1 MCWSPANK
9 RAHPLRMRVAP
20 VVLLCGLL
28 VMGCARAHQ
37 AESKRGSSDVDYLA
51 SARTVG
57 RGPRF
62 RPGPTGALVA
72 RAARVD
78 GMRCEPTSPA
88 ASVAHIEVFAANHVV
103 VIPAGI
109 GFAPP
114 LVRSGAYVQTGRCAY
129 PLRTLEPTG
138 LVLAEAGPTRSLG
151 QFFDLWGQPLGQ
163 RVAAGFHASRGYG
176 VSVFVNGTRWPDSP
190 RSTPISAH
198 AQITIEVGPYVRPH
212 ASYSFPPIQ
221 AVGRGAS
228 SPVLGSRRLP

>member
-1 MCWSPANK
+1 MA
-9 RAHPLRMRVAP
+9 V
-20 VVLLCGLL
+20 LCGLL
-28 VMGCARAHQ
+28 LVGCAGTHR
-37 AESKRGSSDVDYLA
+37 AESKRGSSRLDYLA

-57 RGPRF
+57 PGPGF

-78 GMRCEPTSPA
+78 GMHCKPTSPP

-114 LVRSGAYVQTGRCAY
+114 LGRRGAYVQTGRCVY

-138 LVLAEAGPTRSLG
+138 LVLAEPGPTRNLG
-151 QFFDLWGQPLGQ
+151 QFFDLWGQPLSQWG
-163 RVAAGFHASRGYG
+163 AAGFHASNGHG
-176 VSVFVNGTRWPDSP
+176 VSVFVNGTRWQDSS
-190 RSTPISAH
+190 RSAPIYAH

-212 ASYSFPPIQ
+212 ASYSFPPLKAI
-221 AVGRGAS
+221 GRGS
-228 SPVLGSRRLP
+228 